1 MANEKKEGPFPPPRD
16 HRIPPQQAIE
26 LARRY
31 QRASPASEKG
41 GFFWADS
48 VRRLLKKPNV
58 VGMRYYHGLD
68 EKGGYHIILVGVDK
82 DGKDIVRQVVGG
94 SPTPPKGGKAVKALA
109 AMTTLSDEDPLENHF
124 PCPPF
129 CSTSGP
135 FV

>member
-1 MANEKKEGPFPPPRD
+1 MADEKKKGPLPPPRD
-16 HRIPPQQAIE
+16 HRIPPEQAIE
-26 LARRY
+26 LAKRY

-41 GFFWADS
+41 GFFFADS

-68 EKGGYHIILVGVDK
+68 ENGGYHIILVGVDK

-94 SPTPPKGGKAVKALA
+94 SPQPPKGGKTVKMA
-109 AMTTLSDEDPLENHF
+109 AMSGLADDDPLEQHY

-129 CSTSGP
+129 CPPGGP
-135 FV
+135 FA